1 MAWTASTNP
10 EQEYHE
16 SVQSVDEKAL
26 RLADLIKQS
35 KHFIVFTGAGI
46 STSAGIPDFRGPDG
60 TWTLQAQGRDRT
72 GPTTDTLQAIPTLTH
87 MALVELQN
95 RGLLK
100 HIISQNCDGLHRRSG
115 ILPEN
120 ISELHGNSNR
130 EYCKDCG
137 KDYIRDFHAT
147 ATYETSVHDHRTGRK
162 CSRCGGDL
170 HDSIINFGEELPGDV
185 LDIAL
190 EHGQK
195 TDLCIVLGSSLT
207 VSPANE
213 IPEQVGCRQYSLRWP
228 ATLAICNLQ
237 PTPQDDLSAIRIF
250 AKTDDLM
257 AKVME
262 KLEIPIPPFI
272 LRRYVT
278 LKIENGANVFSLIR
292 VMGVDSDGTPAS
304 ILRTVKL
311 LDWNHCM
318 VVEPFIAAISGPMQA
333 DTILNIGLEFMGHYC
348 EPNLIIPHRFE
359 GLGASECTYLLEYDP
374 STRQWEVSTETA
386 VQGAHI

>member
-10 EQEYHE
+10 EQEYYE
-16 SVQSVDEKAL
+16 SVHSVDEKAL
-26 RLADLIKQS
+26 LLANLIKQS
-35 KHFIVFTGAGI
+35 EHFIVFTGAGI

-95 RGLLK
+95 RGLLQ
-100 HIISQNCDGLHRRSG
+100 HVISQNCDGLHRRSG

-147 ATYETSVHDHRTGRK
+147 ATYETSIHDHRTGRN

-170 HDSIINFGEELPGDV
+170 HDSIINFGEALPDDV
-185 LDIAL
+185 LDLAF

-195 TDLCIVLGSSLT
+195 TDLCIVLGSSLK

-213 IPEQVGCRQYSLRWP
+213 IPEQIGCRQYSLRWP

-237 PTPQDDLSAIRIF
+237 PTPYDDLSTIRIF

-257 AKVME
+257 VKVME
-262 KLEIPIPPFI
+262 YLEIPIPPFI
-272 LRRYVT
+272 LRRHVT
-278 LKIENGANVFSLIR
+278 VKIETESHITTLIN
-292 VMGVDSDGTPAS
+292 VMGVDTDGTPAS
-304 ILRTVKL
+304 FLRTVKL
-311 LDWNHCM
+311 LNYNYCM
-318 VVEPFIAAISGPMQA
+318 VTEPFIASIGGPLQV
-333 DTILNIGLEFMGHYC
+333 DTVFNIELEFMGHYC
-348 EPNLIIPHRFE
+348 EPKLIIPHKFE
-359 GLGASECTYLLEYDP
+359 WPGARECTYLLEYDP
-374 STRQWEVSTETA
+374 STRKWEVTPDTTMQSLR
-386 VQGAHI
+386 V